1 MPKLHHPPR
10 KSSTHQ
16 AKPAP
21 AKPNHP
27 PAPRK
32 TCHDSFKLEQS
43 AYLHRQVACRAGM
56 MGPFGER
63 AATVNSAGEAPE
75 SCGLEFVEILREMRL
90 DLAENS
96 DTLLI

>member
-1 MPKLHHPPR
+1 
-10 KSSTHQ
+10 
-16 AKPAP
+16 
-21 AKPNHP
+21 
-27 PAPRK
+27 
-32 TCHDSFKLEQS
+32 
-43 AYLHRQVACRAGM
+43 M